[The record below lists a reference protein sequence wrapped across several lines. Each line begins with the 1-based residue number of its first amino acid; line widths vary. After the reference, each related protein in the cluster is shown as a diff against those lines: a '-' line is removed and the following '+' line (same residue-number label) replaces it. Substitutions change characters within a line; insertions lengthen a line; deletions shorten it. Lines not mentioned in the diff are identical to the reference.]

1 MEMPAEDQYDF
12 YRRLFE
18 ENSGEEHPVS
28 LEQIWETLSSSS
40 FLIELDCKP
49 VESAENKILELN
61 SIPGIPEGTCMTTDR
76 ELYEKGFPGLRGRL
90 HFATYGDPVF
100 ESLVDFVL
108 ERIPDPSGVVEIGCG
123 EEFAHRNI
131 RALAVRTPEGCRLV
145 ASLSEAAEIADVEES
160 AIDPSELAPLLSQ
173 LRDKARKTE
182 GKLAAG
188 MPLLR
193 DGTRTVNSLAA
204 TAEREVESV
213 LALAV
218 LGSLSAIGMKEESP
232 FWDSVAKL
240 DQRWKDLEKT
250 IVANVPLD
258 ILRQKKD
265 EQTLFWDL
273 KLPEAGQKADIT
285 VPSALFKACVDRT
298 CREAEATR
306 KKKSAISIAMIK
318 ERLKRGL
325 SNKRN
330 A

>member
-1 MEMPAEDQYDF
+1 VD
-12 YRRLFE
+12 
-18 ENSGEEHPVS
+18 G
-28 LEQIWETLSSSS
+28 T
-40 FLIELDCKP
+40 
-49 VESAENKILELN
+49 ENKILELN
-61 SIPGIPEGTCMTTDR
+61 SIPGIPEGTCLTTDR
-76 ELYEKGFPGLRGRL
+76 GLYEKGFPGLRGRL

-100 ESLVDFVL
+100 ELLVDFVL
-108 ERIPDPSGVVEIGCG
+108 ERIPDPSGVVEIECG
-123 EEFAHRNI
+123 QEFAHRNI
-131 RALAVRTPEGCRLV
+131 RALAVRTPEGCSLV

-160 AIDPSELAPLLSQ
+160 AIDPSELSPLLSK

-218 LGSLSAIGMKEESP
+218 LGSLSAIGMKEENP
-232 FWDSVAKL
+232 FWDSVAKF
-240 DQRWKDLEKT
+240 DQRWKDEEQT

-265 EQTLFWDL
+265 EETLFWDL

-285 VPSALFKACVDRT
+285 VPSALFKACVDRA

-318 ERLKRGL
+318 ERLKREIG
-325 SNKRN
+325 SKRIV
-330 A
+330 